1 MSAHVLP
8 QASEAVKV
16 LGAMVAVRRRELGA
30 TAAEVADR
38 VGITR
43 DTLRRIERG
52 DPGVAIGTVFTAAV
66 VLDVPLWDTTDRR
79 ELAARHRD
87 LSRFSA
93 LLPSQVRRG
102 RVDDDF

>member
-1 MSAHVLP
+1 MTATLP
-8 QASEAVKV
+8 QAAEAVRL
-16 LGAMVAVRRRELGA
+16 LGEMISVRRRELGS

-66 VLDVPLWDTTDRR
+66 LLGVPLWDTVHRR
-79 ELAARHRD
+79 DLEGMHHD
-87 LSRFSA
+87 LSRVSA
-93 LLPSQVRRG
+93 LLPAQVRRG